1 MAAVPTEDVRML
13 VPQAGGVLSIGA
25 AGLMTI
31 VGLVLLIACANVAG
45 MLLAR
50 ASARRREISVRL
62 AIGASRGR
70 LIQQLLVE
78 GALLGTLGAVA
89 AVALA
94 WALVRALQGIQL
106 PLPVDV
112 AFDLRIDARVLTF
125 SVARRRRD
133 RHARGLLPALK
144 ASAPSLVCDL
154 RGEAPAGEG
163 GGPALGAARRA
174 GREPG
179 RADRGPA
186 RRRRLAAAQPRRV
199 TARRRRLRHRRA
211 SPRSRSTPTWFATRR
226 SASQEFWRQAQARVG
241 RCRACQSAGLVSP
254 TLPFT
259 FNFNQQEMRVDNRT
273 YSEGQRGE
281 IIENVSISPTT
292 STRWACRSIDGRG
305 IDATDIA
312 GSAGRGRHQRDDG
325 ADTSGRTNR
334 PSATPF
340 QTVNPTRSR
349 TYRIVGVVRDH
360 KRHGVLEQPSPF
372 VYFADAQRP
381 SQYNFLLAR
390 TTGDA
395 DDAAERHAPRAAGDG
410 AEPGVHGQQHDGAE
424 PRQHA

>member
-1 MAAVPTEDVRML
+1 MAAVPTEDVRLL

-62 AIGASRGR
+62 AIGASRAR

-112 AFDLRIDARVLTF
+112 ALDLRIDARVLTF
-125 SVARRRRD
+125 SVLVA
-133 RHARGLLPALK
+133 AMTGMLAGLLPALK
-144 ASAPSLVCDL
+144 ASAPSLVADL
-154 RGEAPAGEG
+154 RGEAPAAKVAGRRW
-163 GGPALGAARRA
+163 ALRDALVVTQVALTAVLLVVAGLLLRSLGASQRADVGFDIDGLAAIALDTDMVRYTPERIAGVLAPGAGARRRAARRA
-174 GREPG
+174 
-179 RADRGPA
+179 
-186 RRRRLAAAQPRRV
+186 
-199 TARRRRLRHRRA
+199 
-211 SPRSRSTPTWFATRR
+211 S
-226 SASQEFWRQAQARVG
+226 ARV
-241 RCRACQSAGLVSP
+241 VISP

-281 IIENVSISPTT
+281 IIENVAISARL
-292 STRWACRSIDGRG
+292 SRH
-305 IDATDIA
+305 
-312 GSAGRGRHQRDDG
+312 AGR
-325 ADTSGRTNR
+325 
-334 PSATPF
+334 
-340 QTVNPTRSR
+340 
-349 TYRIVGVVRDH
+349 
-360 KRHGVLEQPSPF
+360 
-372 VYFADAQRP
+372 
-381 SQYNFLLAR
+381 
-390 TTGDA
+390 
-395 DDAAERHAPRAAGDG
+395 AGDRR
-410 AEPGVHGQQHDGAE
+410 
-424 PRQHA
+424 PRHRRDRPRRQRRTWR